1 MNHATINHA
10 RLPSHPQN
18 VDVLCV
24 GLACYDLVFTVDHH
38 PGPDEKARARAFMGC
53 GGGTAANA
61 AVAAARL
68 GASTAFIGYL
78 GADIYGEQ
86 HLAELHAAG
95 VDTRLVV
102 RGAEATSLSAIFV
115 KPDGA
120 RSIVNYREAIVT
132 QLTPAHVSFTE
143 IRPKSILFDGHQ
155 PELAIAMAHWARA
168 HNIPTVLDAD
178 TVNEGHDRLVQ
189 LCTIVAASERFSQEY
204 TGAGSPQEGMAILA
218 QQAPAVIVTLGE
230 RGLIWQRGTQA
241 GALPAFSVQVVD
253 TTGAGDAF
261 HGALAVGLA
270 RGMPWKEMLRFAS
283 AAGAIC
289 CTRRGAR
296 PGLPSL
302 EEVQA
307 LLRRREIS

>member
-1 MNHATINHA
+1 MNPAT
-10 RLPSHPQN
+10 PSSWPPN

-24 GLACYDLVFTVDHH
+24 GLACYDLIFTVDHH
-38 PGPDEKARARAFMGC
+38 PGPDEKARASAFMGC

-78 GADIYGEQ
+78 GTDIYGDQ

-120 RSIVNYREAIVT
+120 RSIVNYRKAIVT
-132 QLTPAHVSFTE
+132 RLTPAHVSFAQM
-143 IRPKSILFDGHQ
+143 RPRTILFDGHQ
-155 PELAIAMAHWARA
+155 PALAIAMANWARD
-168 HNIPTVLDAD
+168 HNIPTLLDAD
-178 TVNEGHDRLVQ
+178 TVNEGHDELVR
-189 LCTIVAASERFSQEY
+189 LCTLIAASERFSQEY
-204 TGAGSPQEGMAILA
+204 TGASSPQAGMAMLA

-230 RGLIWQRGTQA
+230 RGLIWQRGTQT
-241 GALPAFSVQVVD
+241 GALPAFPVQVVD

-261 HGALAVGLA
+261 HGALAVGIA
-270 RGMPWKEMLRFAS
+270 QGMAWDEMLRFAS
-283 AAGAIC
+283 AAGALC

-302 EEVQA
+302 AEVQA
-307 LLRRREIS
+307 LLLRG

>member
-1 MNHATINHA
+1 MNLAT
-10 RLPSHPQN
+10 LSSQPQN

-24 GLACYDLVFTVDHH
+24 GLACYDLIFTVDHH
-38 PGPDEKARARAFMGC
+38 PGPDEKARASAFMGC

-68 GASTAFIGYL
+68 GASAAFIGYL
-78 GADIYGEQ
+78 GTDIYGDQ

-132 QLTPAHVSFTE
+132 RLTPAHVSFAQM
-143 IRPKSILFDGHQ
+143 RPKAILFDGHQ
-155 PELAIAMAHWARA
+155 PALAIAMANWARD

-178 TVNEGHDRLVQ
+178 TVNEGHDELVR
-189 LCTIVAASERFSQEY
+189 LCTLIAASERFSQEY
-204 TGAGSPQEGMAILA
+204 TGASSPQAGMAMLA

-230 RGLIWQRGTQA
+230 RGLIWQRGAQA
-241 GALPAFSVQVVD
+241 GALPAFPVQVVD

-261 HGALAVGLA
+261 HGALAVGVA
-270 RGMPWKEMLRFAS
+270 QGMAWDEMLRFAS
-283 AAGAIC
+283 AAGALC

-302 EEVQA
+302 AEVQA
-307 LLRRREIS
+307 LLLRG

>member
-1 MNHATINHA
+1 MNLAT
-10 RLPSHPQN
+10 PSSQPQN

-24 GLACYDLVFTVDHH
+24 GLACYDLIFTVDHH
-38 PGPDEKARARAFMGC
+38 PGPDEKARASAFMGC

-68 GASTAFIGYL
+68 GASAAFIGYL
-78 GADIYGEQ
+78 GTDIYGDQ

-102 RGAEATSLSAIFV
+102 RGTEATSLSAIFV

-132 QLTPAHVSFTE
+132 RLTPAHVPFAQM
-143 IRPKSILFDGHQ
+143 RPKAILFDGHQ
-155 PELAIAMAHWARA
+155 PALAIAMANWARD

-178 TVNEGHDRLVQ
+178 TVNEGHDELVR
-189 LCTIVAASERFSQEY
+189 LCTLIAASERFSQEY
-204 TGAGSPQEGMAILA
+204 TGASSPQAGMAMLA

-230 RGLIWQRGTQA
+230 RGLIWQRGAQA
-241 GALPAFSVQVVD
+241 GALPAFPVQVVD

-261 HGALAVGLA
+261 HGALAVGVA
-270 RGMPWKEMLRFAS
+270 QGMAWDEMLRFAS
-283 AAGAIC
+283 AAGALC

-302 EEVQA
+302 TEVQA
-307 LLRRREIS
+307 LLLRG

>member
-1 MNHATINHA
+1 MNLAT
-10 RLPSHPQN
+10 PSSQPQN

-24 GLACYDLVFTVDHH
+24 GLACYDLIFTVDHH
-38 PGPDEKARARAFMGC
+38 PGPDEKARASAFMGC

-68 GASTAFIGYL
+68 GASAAFIGYL
-78 GADIYGEQ
+78 GTDIYGDQ

-102 RGAEATSLSAIFV
+102 RGTEATSLSAIFV

-132 QLTPAHVSFTE
+132 RLTPAHVPFAQM
-143 IRPKSILFDGHQ
+143 RPKAILFDGHQ
-155 PELAIAMAHWARA
+155 PALAIAMANWARD

-178 TVNEGHDRLVQ
+178 TVNEGHDELVR
-189 LCTIVAASERFSQEY
+189 LCTLIAASERFSQEY
-204 TGAGSPQEGMAILA
+204 TGASSPQAGMAMLA
-218 QQAPAVIVTLGE
+218 RQAPAVIVTLGE
-230 RGLIWQRGTQA
+230 RGLIWQRGTQT
-241 GALPAFSVQVVD
+241 GALPAFPVQVID

-261 HGALAVGLA
+261 HGALAVGVA
-270 RGMPWKEMLRFAS
+270 QGMAWDEMLRFAS
-283 AAGAIC
+283 AAGALC

-302 EEVQA
+302 TEVQA
-307 LLRRREIS
+307 LLLRG